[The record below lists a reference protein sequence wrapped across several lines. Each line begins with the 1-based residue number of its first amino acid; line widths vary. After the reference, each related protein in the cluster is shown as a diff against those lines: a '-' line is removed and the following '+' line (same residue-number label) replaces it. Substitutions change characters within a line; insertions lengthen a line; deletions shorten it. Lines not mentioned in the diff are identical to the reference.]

1 MLKRKN
7 HSLFGYKRW
16 KKSVNL
22 CVNFIGL
29 IDAGNP
35 ELLKKDI

>member
-1 MLKRKN
+1 MLKKN

-16 KKSVNL
+16 KNGKGI
-22 CVNFIGL
+22 VNFVGL

-35 ELLKKDI
+35 VELAKDM